1 MQVVLFDN
9 DVWRRQTYPLS
20 LTRPVSNL
28 RIGILTINEKWE
40 KWLNAPVSFL
50 TAEYLRE
57 KFPYKNTHAEMLL
70 IRGNILPDLE
80 LVEHLVALKSGEAL
94 VGKEGFIAIKAP
106 STFIKG
112 FIPNQ
117 LKEFKP
123 IYYLSA
129 ISCIQY
135 PEDIFLNNGEEI
147 RKDFELVT
155 KGRISKALSSSNTI
169 LGDQIFVEEGATAE
183 LSILNTLKG
192 PIYLGTNSEIWEGCM
207 IRGPFSLGEGSQ
219 MKMGTKVYSN
229 VSIGPACRMGGELN
243 TSVVWGNSSKGHDG
257 YLGSSVLGEW
267 CNWGAGS
274 SNSNMK
280 NNYKNI
286 RLFDYSTDSYRETG
300 RDFCGLIMA
309 DHSKCSINSSFN
321 TGTVV
326 GVSANIHG
334 TGLIPK
340 FVPDFSWGGAKG
352 FIEYEIDK
360 MEETANLVFHK
371 RGRKF
376 DEIEKKICRSVF
388 EMTKDKRNF

>member
-9 DVWRRQTYPLS
+9 DVWRQKTYPLS

-28 RIGILTINEKWE
+28 RVGILTINEKWE

-57 KFPYKNTHAEMLL
+57 KFPFKNTQAEVLL

-80 LVEHLVALKSGEAL
+80 LVEHLIALKLGEVL
-94 VGKEGFIAIKAP
+94 VGKEGFIAVKAP
-106 STFIKG
+106 SNFIRG
-112 FIPNQ
+112 FITSQ
-117 LKEFKP
+117 LKDFKP
-123 IYYLSA
+123 IYYLST
-129 ISCIQY
+129 INCIQY
-135 PEDIFLNNGEEI
+135 PEDVFLNNGKEI
-147 RKDFELVT
+147 KKDFELIT
-155 KGRISKALSSSNTI
+155 KGRISNTLSSSNTI

-183 LSILNTLKG
+183 SSILNTLKG
-192 PIYLGTNSEIWEGCM
+192 PIYLGVNSEIWEGCM
-207 IRGPFSLGEGSQ
+207 VRGPFSLGDGSQ
-219 MKMGTKVYSN
+219 LKMGTKVYSN
-229 VSIGPACRMGGELN
+229 VSIGPACRMAGELN

-257 YLGSSVLGEW
+257 YLGSSVFGEW

-280 NNYKNI
+280 NNYKDI
-286 RLFDYSTDSYRETG
+286 RLFDYNTNTYRETG
-300 RDFCGLIMA
+300 QDFCGLIMA

-334 TGLIPK
+334 IGLLPK
-340 FVPDFSWGGAKG
+340 FIPDFSWGGRKG
-352 FIEYEIDK
+352 FIEYELDK
-360 MEETANLVFHK
+360 MEETADLVFHK

-388 EMTKDKRNF
+388 EMTKDKRIF